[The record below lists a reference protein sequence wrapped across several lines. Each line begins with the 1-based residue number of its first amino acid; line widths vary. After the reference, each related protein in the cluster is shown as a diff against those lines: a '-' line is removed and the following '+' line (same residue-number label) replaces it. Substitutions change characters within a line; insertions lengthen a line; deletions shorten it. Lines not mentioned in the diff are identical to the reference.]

1 MNGIGWE
8 GLELMVERAVAR
20 LAELRKE
27 NAELRE
33 RLAELEERLAAGEAP
48 GGEGRWRRDRQE
60 LGRRVDS
67 LVARLEEILEET
79 RGPDAA

>member
-20 LAELRKE
+20 LSELRKE

-33 RLAELEERLAAGEAP
+33 RLLALEERLAAGEGP
-48 GGEGRWRRDRQE
+48 GDEGRWRRERQE
-60 LGRRVDS
+60 IGRRIDS
-67 LVARLEEILEET
+67 LVARLEELVEET
-79 RGPDAA
+79 ESPDAA